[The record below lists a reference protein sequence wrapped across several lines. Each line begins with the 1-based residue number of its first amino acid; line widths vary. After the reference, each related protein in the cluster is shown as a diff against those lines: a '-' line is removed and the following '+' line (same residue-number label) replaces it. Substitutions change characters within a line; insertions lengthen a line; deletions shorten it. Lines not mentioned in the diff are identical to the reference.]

1 MVFGEEEDV
10 GVAGE
15 GTLFVPDV
23 DTLGREGQ
31 RVLLARLATL
41 VNSGTRVVATARP
54 AISRQVAEGGVDARL
69 YSALSGMTVRVPPLR
84 EHADDVPAIA
94 TQLLNRM
101 IEAREIPMRSF
112 STAALNALRLHPW
125 PGNLAQLESVV
136 RALALG
142 TTGQEIRLQ
151 DTMAVLGPLDGPPVP
166 AVEGVSLDAELRD
179 ARDAFERSYFEYH
192 IAREGGNMSRI
203 AAKSGLERTH
213 LYRKLKQLGIALPR
227 RAD

>member
-1 MVFGEEEDV
+1 VEDP
-10 GVAGE
+10 GGAGE

-23 DTLGREGQ
+23 DALGRDRQ
-31 RVLLARLATL
+31 RALLARLATL

-54 AISRQVAEGGVDARL
+54 SICRQVAEGGFDARL

-94 TQLLNRM
+94 AQLLNRM
-101 IEAREIPMRSF
+101 VEAREIPMRAF
-112 STAALNALRLHPW
+112 STAALNALRLHAW

-136 RALALG
+136 RAVALG

-151 DTMAVLGPLDGPPVP
+151 DTMAVLGPLDASP
-166 AVEGVSLDAELRD
+166 APGVEGVSLDVELRD
-179 ARDAFERSYFEYH
+179 ARDAFERIYFEHH
-192 IAREGGNMSRI
+192 IAREGGNMSRV
-203 AAKSGLERTH
+203 AEKSGLERTH

-227 RAD
+227 RTD